1 METNEEVSVLRI
13 YLSSTDKF
21 KSRLLYEVIVYA
33 AKRYGL
39 SGATVFKGTMG
50 FGTSGTIN
58 STRFW
63 ELTEKLPVVVEII
76 DQKEK
81 VENFIE
87 TITPYFEKIRTGC
100 LLTVGKST
108 VVLHKIGKKKDFFE
122 F

>member
-21 KSRLLYEVIVYA
+21 RSQLLYEVIVFA

-39 SGATVFKGTMG
+39 SGATVLKGTMG
-50 FGTSGTIN
+50 FGPSGTIN

-63 ELTEKLPVVVEII
+63 ELTEKLPIVVEII
-76 DQKEK
+76 DENEK
-81 VENFIE
+81 IEKFIE

-100 LLTVGKST
+100 LVTLEKTT
-108 VVLHKIGKKKDFFE
+108 VVLHKLGHKKEFFGL
-122 F
+122 